1 MLTGYPPY
9 HEVNTGQKGD
19 DLPDSYDQSDRRLK
33 QNTNKND
40 DDDSTRPDKYK
51 SVSSYQLDEL
61 LPEEDKQ
68 LVGAKSKEQ
77 SLPSSSVNK
86 SVKDEDKRMTMS
98 KKQHEVPKSGLKK
111 MFSKMLFSKDSKQ
124 KDKET
129 HHIEATITGQEKG
142 FGESTATTTT
152 TEELTQPVRIE
163 GLSEAL
169 VITKLVNGELPS
181 YQLPRNT
188 SKEAEKFLSRCFK
201 IERKER
207 PTASELLSDPFVE
220 G

>member
-1 MLTGYPPY
+1 
-9 HEVNTGQKGD
+9 
-19 DLPDSYDQSDRRLK
+19 
-33 QNTNKND
+33 
-40 DDDSTRPDKYK
+40 
-51 SVSSYQLDEL
+51 
-61 LPEEDKQ
+61 
-68 LVGAKSKEQ
+68 
-77 SLPSSSVNK
+77 
-86 SVKDEDKRMTMS
+86 
-98 KKQHEVPKSGLKK
+98 
-111 MFSKMLFSKDSKQ
+111 MFSKMWFSTESKQ
-124 KDKET
+124 EDKET

-142 FGESTATTTT
+142 IGESTATTTT